1 MSTLP
6 ARFGTRLGKVDE
18 AEPPAN
24 GVGLTPLPPDQQRVS
39 DGDRHAVA
47 ERLREAAGEGR
58 LDLEELDERL
68 GRSYAA
74 RTYADLAVL
83 TRDLPNSARSVP
95 GPAPQGASLPARIGG
110 VPGARQSW
118 AVMSGVN
125 RRGSWVVPRTYT
137 VVAMMGG
144 AQIDLTAATLES
156 REVVIRVV
164 AMMGGAEI
172 IVPPDV
178 SVVVDGFGLMGGFD
192 DARSDATLPV
202 PGAPVVRIT
211 GVAVMGGV
219 SVRRPKPGGTLG
231 IRRMH

>member
-1 MSTLP
+1 M
-6 ARFGTRLGKVDE
+6 DE

-24 GVGLTPLPPDQQRVS
+24 AVGLTPLPPGQRRVS
-39 DGDRHAVA
+39 DADRHAVA
-47 ERLREAAGEGR
+47 EHLREAAGEGR
-58 LDLEELDERL
+58 LELEELDERL
-68 GRSYAA
+68 GRTYAA
-74 RTYADLAVL
+74 RTYADLATL
-83 TRDLPNSARSVP
+83 TRDLPDSSRGVP
-95 GPAPQGASLPARIGG
+95 DPAPAARHLPARIGG

-125 RRGSWVVPRTYT
+125 RRGSWVVPREYT

-156 REVVIRVV
+156 PEVVIRIV
-164 AMMGGAEI
+164 ALMGGAEV
-172 IVPPDV
+172 IVPPDL

-192 DARSDATLPV
+192 DSRTEASPPP

-219 SVRRPKPGGTLG
+219 TVRYPKPGG
-231 IRRMH
+231 RRGMPRLHG